1 MDISQAKARTH
12 PRKMRK
18 RVGRGH
24 GSGHGMKSGKGRDGA
39 RSRSGWSQRNMTGGN
54 IPLWRR
60 LPKRGFSNA
69 PFKKELSPLNVGRL
83 CAFDAGTVVTPQL
96 LKEQGLVRQAS
107 SGGIK
112 ILGNGE
118 LDRPLTVHAHAFS
131 ESARE
136 KIQAAGGT
144 VHVIPGPKKLK
155 RNKMKVKVQRPR
167 AAEAGS
173 GSDSVV

>member
-1 MDISQAKARTH
+1 
-12 PRKMRK
+12 MRK

-24 GSGHGMKSGKGRDGA
+24 GSGHGKTCGKGRDGA

-69 PFKKELSPLNVGRL
+69 PFKKDFSPVNVGRL
-83 CAFDAGTVVTPQL
+83 ASFDAETVVTPEL
-96 LKEQGLVRQAS
+96 LRKEGLVKQVGAS
-107 SGGIK
+107 GIK

-136 KIQAAGGT
+136 KIRSAGGA
-144 VHVIPGPKKLK
+144 VQLIPGPKKPL
-155 RNKMKVKVQRPR
+155 RNRMKPR
-167 AAEAGS
+167 RQSREG
-173 GSDSVV
+173 VET